1 MTTLTVARV
10 AELPRINLLP
20 PEIEQ
25 AARLRKLQVLLGVLL
40 LAVLGVVGLLFTWAN
55 TQVSAANDSLTTA
68 QAEGVQLQQ
77 QVDSYAKVPEVQA
90 QVTSAEDALVT
101 AMTPEIRWSYLM
113 NDMSLAIPSTSRLI
127 TWTATNTAA
136 AAQVGST
143 TTTAPTTTLAPAEES
158 MGSVTYKGSVHKFE
172 DAATWLNSL
181 AGQSSYTD
189 PTLTSEILNVPTT
202 TQGRVWTV
210 DSGATLSLD
219 AASNRFEQVLEGE

>member
-1 MTTLTVARV
+1 
-10 AELPRINLLP
+10 
-20 PEIEQ
+20 
-25 AARLRKLQVLLGVLL
+25 
-40 LAVLGVVGLLFTWAN
+40 
-55 TQVSAANDSLTTA
+55 
-68 QAEGVQLQQ
+68 
-77 QVDSYAKVPEVQA
+77 
-90 QVTSAEDALVT
+90 
-101 AMTPEIRWSYLM
+101 
-113 NDMSLAIPSTSRLI
+113 
-127 TWTATNTAA
+127 
-136 AAQVGST
+136 
-143 TTTAPTTTLAPAEES
+143 